1 MKHSD
6 DSTKSASL
14 TFAGAAA
21 LLLLLA
27 AFCAFPCRA
36 YVPAIG
42 LTALALISLSLS
54 TPGPESI
61 RIRSRLRPYTSR
73 DRAAR

>member
-1 MKHSD
+1 MKRSD
-6 DSTKSASL
+6 RSAKSPTL

-21 LLLLLA
+21 LLLLVA

-36 YVPAIG
+36 YVPAVG

-54 TPGPESI
+54 APHPEEI
-61 RIRSRLRPYTSR
+61 RVRHRPRSFSSR
-73 DRAAR
+73 SDR

>member
-1 MKHSD
+1 MKRSDHS
-6 DSTKSASL
+6 SKSPSL

-21 LLLLLA
+21 LLLLVA

-36 YVPAIG
+36 YVPAVG

-54 TPGPESI
+54 APGPEEI
-61 RIRSRLRPYTSR
+61 RVRQRPRPFSPKL
-73 DRAAR
+73 DR